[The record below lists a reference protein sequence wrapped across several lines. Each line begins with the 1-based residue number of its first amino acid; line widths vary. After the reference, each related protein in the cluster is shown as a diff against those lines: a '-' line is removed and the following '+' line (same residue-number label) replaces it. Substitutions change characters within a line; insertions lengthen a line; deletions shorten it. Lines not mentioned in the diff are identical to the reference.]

1 SPPCAYTGL
10 GSAGFAARLKSS
22 LEESVAVIA
31 QVPHGV
37 SSHQLYVVSQKDVQ
51 RVVEKV
57 VAEYP
62 GSTPIHDSSVMIRST
77 VDEAKA
83 SGQVFGNV
91 AFLTLTL
98 SPTDMEDLPSE
109 VSREI
114 EREAQSRCLTAIIA
128 DAHN

>member
-1 SPPCAYTGL
+1 
-10 GSAGFAARLKSS
+10 
-22 LEESVAVIA
+22 
-31 QVPHGV
+31 
-37 SSHQLYVVSQKDVQ
+37 
-51 RVVEKV
+51 
-57 VAEYP
+57 
-62 GSTPIHDSSVMIRST
+62 MIRST

-114 EREAQSRCLTAIIA
+114 EREAQSRGLTAIIA
-128 DAHN
+128 DAHNSMSNQTSITSVQARKLVEPSFKVLDQLSLVRTRPFSAGSSDKSVV